1 MKVRGRSTPT
11 SAPRTISSSSSRRR
25 PAGSRSPSASQS
37 AWPSTLR
44 CVGRWRRPSSL
55 GEPVSLTQPPLP
67 LAAASTP
74 VKVAMQIAGH
84 KTESVYR
91 RYAIVAEADIAEG
104 TRRIAALY
112 EAETGT
118 PAKVIPLVVSADAAQ

>member
-1 MKVRGRSTPT
+1 M
-11 SAPRTISSSSSRRR
+11 
-25 PAGSRSPSASQS
+25 
-37 AWPSTLR
+37 
-44 CVGRWRRPSSL
+44 
-55 GEPVSLTQPPLP
+55 
-67 LAAASTP
+67 
-74 VKVAMQIAGH
+74 KVAMQIAGH